1 MVKSSK
7 AGQYEIQTMMMNRLK
22 KYYKYL
28 FYKYSILADSLLKK
42 QRKNPLSIPVIII
55 NFNQLYYLE
64 KLISFLVERKFEN
77 IVIID
82 NQSSYPPLLEYYKN
96 IENQITIH
104 YLDENLGHKVFY
116 QKLDLFNQYAKGYY
130 FLTDA
135 DIVPNENLPENF
147 PSKMLSILDKYFR
160 ATTKVGMALRIDD
173 IPDAFPLK
181 KEVISWEQQ
190 FWQSE
195 LEVQVYK
202 ASIDTTFALYKP
214 GYFYKEQKD
223 FIKGIRI
230 AGLYTSIH
238 GGWYKDINNLTEEEE
253 FYQKTTNSSSSWN
266 FDNRGKMNKIYTQS
280 YK

>member
-1 MVKSSK
+1 
-7 AGQYEIQTMMMNRLK
+7 MMNRLK
-22 KYYKYL
+22 NYYKYL
-28 FYKYSILADSLLKK
+28 FYKYSILTDPLLKK
-42 QRKNPLSIPVIII
+42 QRKDPLSIPVIII

-64 KLISFLVERKFEN
+64 KLITFLLERKFEN
-77 IVIID
+77 IIIID
-82 NQSSYPPLLEYYKN
+82 NQSSYPPLLEYYKR
-96 IENQITIH
+96 IEDQTTIH

-116 QKLDLFNQYAKGYY
+116 QKPELFDQYAKGYY

-147 PSKMLSILDKYFR
+147 PSKMLTILDTYFR

-173 IPDAFPLK
+173 IPDSFPLK
-181 KEVISWEQQ
+181 NEVLSWEQQ

-195 LEVQVYK
+195 LEPQVYK

-214 GYFYKEQKD
+214 GYFYEEQKD

-230 AGLYTSIH
+230 AGSYTSMH
-238 GGWYKDINNLTEEEE
+238 GGWYKDMNNLTEEEE
-253 FYQKTTNSSSSWN
+253 FYQRTANSSSSWN
-266 FDNRGKMNKIYTQS
+266 FDNRGKMNKIYNKS